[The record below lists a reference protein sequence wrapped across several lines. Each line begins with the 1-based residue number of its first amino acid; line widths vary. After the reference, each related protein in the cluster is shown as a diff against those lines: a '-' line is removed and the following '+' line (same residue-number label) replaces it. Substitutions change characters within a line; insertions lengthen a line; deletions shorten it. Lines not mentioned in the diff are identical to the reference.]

1 MRNCNRFRG
10 PFGLSALGVTF
21 LVGLLLALF
30 WPWVAVMMLC
40 LAMAAGV
47 LLLVKR

>member
-10 PFGLSALGVTF
+10 PYGVGALGAVF

-30 WPWVAVMMLC
+30 WPWMAIVMLC
-40 LAMAAGV
+40 LAVAAGV